1 MQIDW
6 LTVAAQIINFL
17 VLVWLLKR
25 FMYGPIMRAVDER
38 EARIAGSLEKAEL
51 ARSEAADEAAR
62 YRKKL
67 DELADDRENM
77 LKEAAEDASALRAAL
92 EEQGRAEVDA
102 EREEWL
108 KALADEKASFMVD
121 VRERV
126 LRTFTSLARQGLA
139 DLADADLQDQVVGRF
154 LKELHGLDEPELA
167 KLKKIADGRDEKVL
181 VRTAFALSPEQR
193 RRLTT
198 AVCEILGRD
207 TAITFEGAPELICG
221 IEIRAAGQLLRWS
234 LDGLM
239 EDVEVDIANTIKNEA
254 PRDVARMALP

>member
-1 MQIDW
+1 
-6 LTVAAQIINFL
+6 
-17 VLVWLLKR
+17 
-25 FMYGPIMRAVDER
+25 MRAVDER
-38 EARIAGSLEKAEL
+38 EARITGSLEKAEL

-67 DELADDRENM
+67 DELADNRESM
-77 LKEAAEDASALRAAL
+77 LKKAAEDANALRASL
-92 EEQGRAEVDA
+92 EEQGRAEVHA

-108 KALADEKASFMVD
+108 QALADEKASFMVD
-121 VRERV
+121 VRERA

-139 DLADADLQDQVVGRF
+139 DLADADLQDQVVSRF
-154 LKELHGLDEPELA
+154 LKELHGLDEPEFA

-181 VRTAFALSPEQR
+181 VRTAFALSPEQH

-198 AVCEILGRD
+198 AVCEILGQD
-207 TAITFEGAPELICG
+207 IAMTFEVAPEIICG

-239 EDVEVDIANTIKNEA
+239 EDVEVDIANAIKNEA

>member
-1 MQIDW
+1 MHIDW
-6 LTVAAQIINFL
+6 LTVAAQIVNFL

-25 FMYGPIMRAVDER
+25 FLYGPIMQAVDER
-38 EARIAGSLEKAEL
+38 EARITGSLEKAEL

-67 DELADDRENM
+67 TELADNRENM
-77 LKEAAEDASALRAAL
+77 LKTAAEEARLMRVAL
-92 EEQGRAEVDA
+92 EEQGRTQVHA

-108 KALADEKASFMVD
+108 RALADEKASFLVD

-126 LRTFTSLARQGLA
+126 LRTFISLARQGLA

-154 LKELHGLDEPELA
+154 LKELRRLDDAELA
-167 KLKKIADGRDEKVL
+167 KLKKVIDNRDDKIV
-181 VRTAFALSPEQR
+181 VRTAFSLSRDQR
-193 RRLTT
+193 DRLIL
-198 AVCEILGRD
+198 EIHQVLD
-207 TAITFEGAPELICG
+207 QDIDITFDDAPELICG

-239 EDVEVDIANTIKNEA
+239 ENVEVDIANAIKDQVPREA
-254 PRDVARMALP
+254 DRMALP